1 MDEIPVGIV
10 VIDAH
15 CRIVLVNRALEGL
28 TGFGRE
34 EAVGIPCAHILRC
47 NICLEKCPARDWRPG
62 SETASMEGDIINRD
76 RQKVPVRVTFAP
88 LLDHGGNIAGFIETV
103 EDIRLLKT
111 MEGSIGEPYGYG
123 RLIGRS
129 AQIERIFQIL
139 PIIAQSDSSVLI
151 TGETGT
157 GKDFV
162 AEAIHQASPRARNPF
177 IKINCGALPETL
189 LESELFGHQ
198 KGAFTGA
205 VDNKPGRFRIA
216 HNGTLYLTEIGDLPL
231 SLQVKLLTFLDD
243 KVVYPLGSTK
253 GFHVNVRV
261 IAATHRNLEG
271 MVKQGQ
277 FREDLLFRL
286 NVVRLHLPPLRD
298 RGDDVRLL
306 LDHFF
311 HAYVAQ
317 FKKPIKGLSAK
328 AMRILLDYSY
338 PGNVRELRNIIEYT
352 LNICQEDQI
361 QPKHLPAYITAPVA
375 REVVREE
382 STKDVPVLHL
392 AEGVETGADVEW
404 AVVER
409 RMIVEALIKAKG
421 RRSVAATHLGWGR
434 STLWRKMKQY
444 GLA

>member
-10 VIDAH
+10 VVDAH
-15 CRIVLVNRALEGL
+15 CRIVFVNRALEGL

-34 EAVGIPCAHILRC
+34 AAVGIPCANILRC

-62 SETASMEGDIINRD
+62 SETASMEGNIINRD

-88 LLDHGGNIAGFIETV
+88 LLDRTGNIAGFIETV

-111 MEGSIGEPYGYG
+111 MEGSIGEPYSFG

-177 IKINCGALPETL
+177 IKVNCGALPETL

-205 VDNKPGRFRIA
+205 VENKPGRFRIA

-311 HAYVAQ
+311 NAYIAQ

-338 PGNVRELRNIIEYT
+338 PGNVRELRNIIEYG

-361 QPKHLPAYITAPVA
+361 QPKHLPAYITAPVT

-382 STKDVPVLHL
+382 STKDVSILHL
-392 AEGVETGADVEW
+392 AEGVEAGADVEW
-404 AVVER
+404 VVVER
-409 RMIVEALIKAKG
+409 RMIVEALVKSKG